1 MNAATHDFG
10 WRRTMKLP
18 IQISFHNL
26 DRIEAVENRILEEAA
41 QLDEFCDRIMSCRV
55 VIDVPHRH
63 HLVGNVYQVRIDIK
77 VPGEEIA
84 IVQEP
89 AQHDPFY
96 ENVNVAIRD
105 AFNSAARRLEE
116 HVRRQRQD
124 VKHHEVASHGRVSKL
139 FSEGGYGF
147 IETPDGGEVY
157 FHANSVLGDKFDDL
171 AVGTEVVFAEE
182 LGDKGPQAS
191 TVRILGR
198 HHHIA

>member
-1 MNAATHDFG
+1 
-10 WRRTMKLP
+10 MKLP
-18 IQISFHNL
+18 LQISFHNL
-26 DRIEAVENRILEEAA
+26 ERIEAVENRVLEEAA

-63 HLVGNVYQVRIDIK
+63 HLVGNVYQVRLDIK

-96 ENVNVAIRD
+96 ENINVAIRD
-105 AFNSAARRLEE
+105 AFSSAARKLEE

-124 VKHHEVASHGRVSKL
+124 VKHHETAPHGRVSKV
-139 FSEGGYGF
+139 FSQGGYGF
-147 IETPDGGEVY
+147 IETPDGREVY
-157 FHANSVLGDKFDDL
+157 FHANSVLGGKFDDL
-171 AVGTEVVFAEE
+171 AVGMEVTFAEE

-191 TVRILGR
+191 TVRIPGR
-198 HHHIA
+198 HHHPA

>member
-1 MNAATHDFG
+1 
-10 WRRTMKLP
+10 MKLP
-18 IQISFHNL
+18 LQVSFHNL
-26 DRIEAVENRILEEAA
+26 ERVEAIENRIFEEAA

-55 VIDVPHRH
+55 VVDVPHRH
-63 HLVGNVYQVRIDIK
+63 HLQGNVYEVRLDIK

-105 AFNSAARRLEE
+105 AFNSAARKLEDY
-116 HVRRQRQD
+116 VRRQRQD
-124 VKHHEVASHGRVSKL
+124 VKHHETPPHGRVAKL
-139 FSEGGYGF
+139 FLEDGYGF

-157 FHANSVLGDKFDDL
+157 FHANSVLGGKFDDL
-171 AVGTEVVFAEE
+171 AVGTEIAFAEE

-191 TVRILGR
+191 TVRILGQ
-198 HHHIA
+198 HHHMS